1 MYDLEVVIPC
11 FNEASNIP
19 NLVRELSTVS
29 QQIPVSFVLVDNGS
43 TDATREILG
52 SVQLDGIRVLHLEVN
67 HGYGGGIL
75 AGLRTCSAVTVGW
88 MHADLQTPP
97 GVLTGAPSRATSGE
111 FLKGRRHGRGVVDQF
126 FTAGM
131 SVIESV
137 IFGRVLW
144 DINAQPTLFPREWFE
159 TLASPPTDFS
169 LDLYVYLQAKRSRL
183 DVTRF
188 WVPFGKRFAGT
199 SSWNTGMRSRMKFI
213 RRTLRYSVELR
224 RTLGEDLSPSTKQ
237 TN

>member
-1 MYDLEVVIPC
+1 MHDIEIVIPC

-19 NLVRELSTVS
+19 NLVRELHAVS
-29 QQIPVSFVLVDNGS
+29 QQMPVTFVLVDNGS
-43 TDATREILG
+43 TDATRQILG
-52 SVQLDGIRVLHLEVN
+52 SVQSDGIRVLHLDAN
-67 HGYGGGIL
+67 RGYGGGIL

-97 GVLTGAPSRATSGE
+97 GVLTDAPARATSSE
-111 FLKGRRHGRGVVDQF
+111 FIKGRRHGRGMVDQI

-131 SVIESV
+131 SVFESV
-137 IFGRVLW
+137 IFGRALW

-169 LDLYVYLQAKRSRL
+169 LDLYVYLQAKHSRL
-183 DVTRF
+183 EVTRF
-188 WVPFGKRFAGT
+188 RVPFGKRFAGT

-237 TN
+237 TS